1 MRALLCHCR
10 LLATSPHEDD
20 KAPEGHEGSK
30 DEHRE
35 V

>member
-10 LLATSPHEDD
+10 LLASSPHEVG
-20 KAPEGHEGSK
+20 KAPEDHEGST